1 MALPN
6 KNETIQTNK
15 RVRIWYGL
23 LMLVLAIFVV
33 RLFYIQVINH
43 ARYRAAAL
51 SDQLKQYQIPANR
64 GIIEAHEGDSV
75 LPIVLNQQLY
85 TLYADPVNIKNADQ
99 EAAKLVPVVGGNASD
114 YATLMRTKD
123 TRYAVLSKKLT
134 SDQQAKIAS
143 LKLPGVGIQPQNY
156 RTYPQGSL
164 ASQVLGY
171 VDNDGQGN

>member
-6 KNETIQTNK
+6 KNETIQTIK

-43 ARYRAAAL
+43 AHYRAAAL

-64 GIIEAHEGDSV
+64 GIIEAHEGDTV

-85 TLYADPVNIKNADQ
+85 TLYADPVNIKNANE
-99 EAAKLVPVVGGNASD
+99 EAAKLVPVVGGTRA
-114 YATLMRTKD
+114 YAHAT
-123 TRYAVLSKKLT
+123 
-134 SDQQAKIAS
+134 
-143 LKLPGVGIQPQNY
+143 
-156 RTYPQGSL
+156 GSL
-164 ASQVLGY
+164 VITNSGVSDTLNTYHLAVP
-171 VDNDGQGN
+171 

>member
-43 ARYRAAAL
+43 ARYKAAAL

-64 GIIEAHEGDSV
+64 GIIEAHEGNNV

-85 TLYADPVNIKNADQ
+85 TLYADPVNVKNADQ
-99 EAAKLVPVVGGNASD
+99 EATKIVPIVGGDAGSYAS
-114 YATLMRTKD
+114 LMKTKG
-123 TRYAVLSKKLT
+123 TRYAILAKKLNST
-134 SDQQAKIAS
+134 Q
-143 LKLPGVGIQPQNY
+143 
-156 RTYPQGSL
+156 
-164 ASQVLGY
+164 
-171 VDNDGQGN
+171 